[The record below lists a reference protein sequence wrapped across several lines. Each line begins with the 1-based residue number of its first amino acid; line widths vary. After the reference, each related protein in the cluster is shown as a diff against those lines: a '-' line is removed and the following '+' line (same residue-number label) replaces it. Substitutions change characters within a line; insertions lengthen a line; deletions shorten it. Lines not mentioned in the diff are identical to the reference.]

1 MAVKINFDSTH
12 NVILPTLV
20 LTTRNGRKIGKIL
33 YNNLIFKD
41 SMNQYAEFS
50 FDINKVDYDSK
61 NNLWTQIV
69 DFKLLWVREW
79 NKLFEIYVELDK
91 SNDIIKNVSA
101 KSLGEAE
108 LSQINLYNIEIN
120 TENDILREDYKPTV
134 LFDKNDPKASL
145 LSRILEKASHYNI
158 GHVDSSISDIQ
169 RTFTFD
175 NITIYDAFQKISEE
189 INCLFVM
196 DCYLDSDGNIMREIN
211 VYDLESYCVACGERG
226 NFISSC
232 DKCGSDNILHG
243 YGEDTTIFITT
254 ENLADNIR
262 FSTDNGSV
270 KNCFKLEAG
279 DDLMTATI
287 VNCNPNG
294 SGYIWYISDEFKND
308 MSNELVEKLNS
319 YDKQYDYYQ
328 NEYNIKIS
336 EDLTSKYNSLINKY
350 SSFTDEFDE
359 IVDTIKGYPSLMK
372 NYYDTID
379 FYLFLNN
386 SLMPNVEISETT
398 AELEIAKLN
407 YSSLSPVSVT
417 NLEVCSAATA
427 ENAVLSMAKII
438 VDSRYQVKVSESK
451 FIDNIWSGIFIVT
464 NYSNSEDTAT
474 SSIVTCEINDN
485 YEDFIKQKINKTL
498 NNSISDED
506 ITNIIQIF
514 ELSLNDFSNELK
526 KYSLTRLKSFYDSC
540 QSCIDV
546 LIEQGVSNNETW
558 ADKNPNLYN
567 ELYLPYYNKLNAI
580 SEEIKIREDEIAI
593 IIGVYDKDGEILS
606 EGIQTFLDYE
616 KNKIQKALNF
626 EEYLGDKLWTEFIAY
641 RREDTYNND
650 NYISDGLNNSEL
662 FQKALEFI
670 ETAKKDIFKSATLQ
684 HSISASLK
692 NLLVIKEFEP
702 IIDYFEVGNW
712 IRINVDGNIYKLRL
726 LEYEID
732 FNNLENISI
741 TFSDVTIVANGINDV
756 ESILNQATSI
766 ATSYD
771 AVAKQAQQG
780 NQGQKQLNDWVTNG
794 LSLTKVK
801 IIDSADNQN
810 MSWDN
815 HGLLCREYLPLDG
828 NYDDKQLKLINRG
841 LYLTDDN
848 WLTSKAGIGD
858 FTFWNPETQKI
869 EEDYG
874 VIANTLVGNLILSKK
889 VGIYNTNNSIVMDE
903 NGLIITSDNN
913 NNNNFNQR
921 LFTIQKKNDE
931 VTTPVMYIDSD
942 GNLVLNGS
950 IKVNTVSDTNV
961 NTLDDIADIN
971 RFSGLVNDIVH
982 TESQNIYMTIDER
995 YTSVLQET
1003 TNQLNQYKAE
1013 VGQYMQFNNDG
1024 LTLGAINSVFKTV
1037 IDNRRLAFYDG
1048 DTIVAY
1054 ISNNQLFI
1062 PNAVIENTL
1071 TLGKFFLASRSDG
1084 GFSITWQG

>member
-134 LFDKNDPKASL
+134 LFDKNDPKTSL

-451 FIDNIWSGIFIVT
+451 FVDNIWSGIFIVT

-616 KNKIQKALNF
+616 KNKM
-626 EEYLGDKLWTEFIAY
+626 
-641 RREDTYNND
+641 
-650 NYISDGLNNSEL
+650 
-662 FQKALEFI
+662 
-670 ETAKKDIFKSATLQ
+670 
-684 HSISASLK
+684 
-692 NLLVIKEFEP
+692 
-702 IIDYFEVGNW
+702 VGN
-712 IRINVDGNIYKLRL
+712 
-726 LEYEID
+726 
-732 FNNLENISI
+732 FNIS
-741 TFSDVTIVANGINDV
+741 
-756 ESILNQATSI
+756 
-766 ATSYD
+766 
-771 AVAKQAQQG
+771 
-780 NQGQKQLNDWVTNG
+780 
-794 LSLTKVK
+794 
-801 IIDSADNQN
+801 
-810 MSWDN
+810 
-815 HGLLCREYLPLDG
+815 R
-828 NYDDKQLKLINRG
+828 
-841 LYLTDDN
+841 
-848 WLTSKAGIGD
+848 
-858 FTFWNPETQKI
+858 
-869 EEDYG
+869 
-874 VIANTLVGNLILSKK
+874 
-889 VGIYNTNNSIVMDE
+889 
-903 NGLIITSDNN
+903 
-913 NNNNFNQR
+913 
-921 LFTIQKKNDE
+921 
-931 VTTPVMYIDSD
+931 
-942 GNLVLNGS
+942 
-950 IKVNTVSDTNV
+950 
-961 NTLDDIADIN
+961 
-971 RFSGLVNDIVH
+971 
-982 TESQNIYMTIDER
+982 
-995 YTSVLQET
+995 
-1003 TNQLNQYKAE
+1003 
-1013 VGQYMQFNNDG
+1013 
-1024 LTLGAINSVFKTV
+1024 
-1037 IDNRRLAFYDG
+1037 
-1048 DTIVAY
+1048 
-1054 ISNNQLFI
+1054 
-1062 PNAVIENTL
+1062 
-1071 TLGKFFLASRSDG
+1071 
-1084 GFSITWQG
+1084 